1 MTQRTYLQNIN
12 RLIDIEINMTIKK
25 IEGLWGDKLG
35 VMEHRHTHTH
45 VWSVTRMLLMCCTQ
59 NAIKFGKF
67 SSGHSTAVISQ
78 ATTAR
83 TGHGATDWFKIGKGV
98 CQGCIL

>member
-35 VMEHRHTHTH
+35 VMEHRHTHTCVVSDMH
-45 VWSVTRMLLMCCTQ
+45 VANVLHSKCHQIWKIQQWPQYCCD
-59 NAIKFGKF
+59 K
-67 SSGHSTAVISQ
+67 SSHNS
-78 ATTAR
+78 
-83 TGHGATDWFKIGKGV
+83 
-98 CQGCIL
+98 